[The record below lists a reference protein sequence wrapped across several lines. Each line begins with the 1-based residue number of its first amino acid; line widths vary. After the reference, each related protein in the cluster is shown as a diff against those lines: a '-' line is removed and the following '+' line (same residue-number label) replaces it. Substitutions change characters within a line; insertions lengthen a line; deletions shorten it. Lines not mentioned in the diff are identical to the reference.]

1 MAEPHRYRWS
11 VSGMK
16 AERSHEFVEA
26 WVKISAYTAALEAQA
41 EEHRTG
47 LEGNERTGR
56 VARAGAGEGR
66 GVGG

>member
-1 MAEPHRYRWS
+1 
-11 VSGMK
+11 MK